1 MYAPVAAL
9 ELEGCGGAVVH
20 KVEDVRVRIIVI
32 ERPTGHQSG
41 GGVIVRERGSGEEQR
56 GRGCYE
62 ARVDERLRRGRI
74 RHAQF
79 WCAEEHQAGSKIVG
93 AVIRAGSIKIDAS
106 GHVIERLGV
115 TSIDGATV
123 NAVRLLCQRNLH
135 ALDEFSFACTVL
147 EELQLEGGVRAIVSE
162 KQGTRI
168 AVSVSQCHARPGD
181 GPLGTSH
188 IRQRGIGEEQYAI
201 GRNCAAL
208 PSECRQRRFRRCH
221 AALDGDIPRTG
232 ADHGFGGEP
241 DRRRDIL
248 RHGDDGGVGD
258 GCGVAYTGHGSRRSG
273 GGIVEITCTGSE
285 DIRLSGSADGQRH
298 DERENLQHDGIRE
311 DSDFHSHPFF

>member
-1 MYAPVAAL
+1 MD
-9 ELEGCGGAVVH
+9 E
-20 KVEDVRVRIIVI
+20 I
-32 ERPTGHQSG
+32 
-41 GGVIVRERGSGEEQR
+41 
-56 GRGCYE
+56 CYE

-74 RHAQF
+74 RHARF
-79 WCAEEHQAGSKIVG
+79 WCQASGWKQIVG
-93 AVIRAGSIKIDAS
+93 SYPCRWYQNRYVRPC
-106 GHVIERLGV
+106 HERLGV
-115 TSIDGATV
+115 TSIDGATIV
-123 NAVRLLCQRNLH
+123 PSAAVPAQPY
-135 ALDEFSFACTVL
+135 ALDDFPSACAFSKIAV
-147 EELQLEGGVRAIVSE
+147 GRWRSRIVSE